1 MVRAAS
7 AGSDRPPERR
17 VSPFRRWGELV
28 VRHPV
33 ALIVLVLAATSLLG
47 AGLAWLHL
55 SVRED
60 DLLPQT
66 HEYVQVYNHLNRQ
79 FGGGAAVVVGIVP
92 GSGDVFT
99 PDTLGAVARI
109 TAALEA
115 MPELARG
122 AVWSLA
128 AERVKRIAL
137 VDGELDVRQ
146 LMPEI
151 PGDAD
156 GLRRLRAETFADPRF
171 VGTLVSADGGAA
183 AVVADFPTEAQGPD
197 LQERI
202 EALVAPERTADTDV
216 VIAGGPVIVAA
227 LDDAA
232 AQMAVL
238 FPIAL
243 LVIGLVHYEAFRTW
257 QAMVLP
263 LVTSLLS
270 VVCALGFMGWLGL
283 PLDTWSAIT
292 PVAILAVAAGHAVQ
306 ILKRYYEEYA
316 TLGDSRAAVVAS
328 VAHVGPVMVTAGL
341 IAAAGFA
348 SLATFEVTSVRVF
361 GLLMAAGILSAL
373 AIEMTFIPA
382 VRALL
387 PAPRS
392 REQHG
397 AGDQR
402 WLAAGL
408 RRVADLVVARPRTVL
423 AAAVG
428 LMAVALPGARR
439 LEVDNSMR
447 ELFPA
452 NGPIRRDDAV
462 INARFAGS
470 STLRLL
476 VEGDADGVLQ
486 EPEVLR
492 AIADLQ
498 RFLEGVPEVG
508 HTVSVVDYLRQMDLV
523 MRDDGRPPG
532 DALPASRRLAGQY
545 LLLYSMSGPD
555 DLSSVVDAAYRQGA
569 ILAYTKSDETA
580 FAEEL
585 FRRTREFVAERFR
598 GLPVRVGIAGG
609 SLGAQAAVNAVVVR
623 EKIRNVVQV
632 AAIIFLLSA
641 VALRSLVGAVF
652 VLVPLA
658 VALGITVGVMGWAG
672 VWLSVSTSAVMAMGV
687 SIGADFAIYL
697 IFRLREEL
705 AQASSL
711 TDGVRRALVTS
722 GTAIFLV
729 SSAVAL
735 GYLVLVCSGFK
746 PWVHLGGLTAL
757 TLALAS
763 ASAVTVLPALVMAV
777 RPRFVLPQT
786 DWPGSS
792 PAVGDRG
799 DPRGESLVRTP

>member
-1 MVRAAS
+1 ME
-7 AGSDRPPERR
+7 PR
-17 VSPFRRWGELV
+17 VTLLDRWGAFV
-28 VRHPV
+28 VRHP
-33 ALIVLVLAATSLLG
+33 AWLIALVLAATGLLG
-47 AGLAWLHL
+47 VGLSWLRL
-55 SVRED
+55 SIRED

-66 HEYVQVYNHLNRQ
+66 HEYVGVYNHINQQ
-79 FGGGAAVVVGIVP
+79 FGGGAAVVVGVVP
-92 GSGDVFT
+92 RSGDVFT
-99 PDTLGAVARI
+99 PEVLGKVARI
-109 TAALEA
+109 TAAFEA

-122 AVWSLA
+122 AVWSIA

-146 LMPEI
+146 LMATVPTDTE
-151 PGDAD
+151 
-156 GLRRLRAETFADPRF
+156 GLQRLRAETFGDPRF

-183 AVVADFPTEAQGPD
+183 AAVADFPTAAQGPK
-197 LQERI
+197 LQEKI
-202 EALVAPERTADTDV
+202 ETLVAPERDGDTDV

-227 LDDAA
+227 LDGAA
-232 AQMAVL
+232 AQMAIL

-257 QAMVLP
+257 QAMILP
-263 LVTSLLS
+263 LVTALLS
-270 VVCALGFMGWLGL
+270 VVCALGLMGWLGL
-283 PLDTWSAIT
+283 PLDTWSAIS

-316 TLGDSRAAVVAS
+316 ACGDSRAAVVSS
-328 VAHVGPVMVTAGL
+328 VARVGPVMVTAGV

-382 VRALL
+382 VRVLL
-387 PAPRS
+387 PAPRH
-392 REQHG
+392 REQRG
-397 AGDQR
+397 AGDER
-402 WLAAGL
+402 WLATAL
-408 RRVADLVVARPRTVL
+408 RRLADVVVARPRTVL
-423 AAAVG
+423 AIAAG
-428 LMAVALPGARR
+428 LMALALPGARR

-452 NGPIRRDDAV
+452 SGQIRRDDAV

-476 VEGDADGVLQ
+476 IEGDTDGVLQ

-492 AIADLQ
+492 AVADLQ
-498 RFLEGVPEVG
+498 RFLEGFPEVG
-508 HTVSVVDYLRQMDLV
+508 HTVSVVDYLRQMDRV
-523 MRDDGRPPG
+523 MQSDGRPD
-532 DALPASRRLAGQY
+532 DALPASRRLVGQY
-545 LLLYSMSGPD
+545 LLLYSMSGSD
-555 DLSSVVDAAYRQGA
+555 DLSSVVDAAYRQGV

-580 FAEEL
+580 FAEDI
-585 FRRTREFVAERFR
+585 FRRTREFAAERFR

-623 EKIRNVVQV
+623 EKVRNVVQV
-632 AAIIFLLSA
+632 AAITFLLSA
-641 VALRSLVGAVF
+641 IALRSIVGGVF

-658 VALGITVGVMGWAG
+658 VALGITLGVMGWLG

-705 AQASSL
+705 TRTSL
-711 TDGVRRALVTS
+711 TEGVRRALVTS
-722 GTAIFLV
+722 GTAIFFV

-757 TLALAS
+757 MMALAS
-763 ASAVTVLPALVMAV
+763 AAAVTVLPALVMV
-777 RPRFVLPQT
+777 LRPRFVA
-786 DWPGSS
+786 PGRQADPT
-792 PAVGDRG
+792 PASTALSVH
-799 DPRGESLVRTP
+799 ETA

>member
-1 MVRAAS
+1 MTA
-7 AGSDRPPERR
+7 
-17 VSPFRRWGELV
+17 FRRWGEFV
-28 VRHPV
+28 VRHPGW
-33 ALIVLVLAATSLLG
+33 LITLVLAVTGLLG
-47 AGLAWLHL
+47 VGLSWLRL
-55 SVRED
+55 SIRED

-66 HEYVQVYNHLNRQ
+66 HEYVQVYNQLNQR

-92 GSGDVFT
+92 RTGDVFI
-99 PDTLGAVARI
+99 PEILGKVARI
-109 TAALEA
+109 TTAFEA

-122 AVWSLA
+122 AVWSIA

-146 LMPEI
+146 LMPEV
-151 PGDAD
+151 PTDAEAM
-156 GLRRLRAETFADPRF
+156 RRLRTETFADPRF

-183 AVVADFPTEAQGPD
+183 AVVADFPTAAQGPE
-197 LQERI
+197 LQEKI
-202 EALVAPERTADTDV
+202 EALVAPERDAGTEI

-227 LDDAA
+227 LDGAA

-257 QAMVLP
+257 QAMILP
-263 LVTSLLS
+263 LVTALLS

-283 PLDTWSAIT
+283 PLDTWSAIS

-316 TLGDSRAAVVAS
+316 VLGDSRAAVVSS
-328 VAHVGPVMVTAGL
+328 VARVGPVMVTAGV

-382 VRALL
+382 VRVLL
-387 PAPRS
+387 PAPRQ
-392 REQHG
+392 REQRG
-397 AGDQR
+397 AGDER
-402 WLAAGL
+402 WLATVL
-408 RRVADLVVARPRTVL
+408 RRLADVVVARPRAVL
-423 AAAVG
+423 AVAAG
-428 LMAVALPGARR
+428 LVALALPGARR

-447 ELFPA
+447 ELFPPS
-452 NGPIRRDDAV
+452 GQIRRDDAV

-492 AIADLQ
+492 AVADLQ
-498 RFLEGVPEVG
+498 RFLEGFPEVG
-508 HTVSVVDYLRQMDLV
+508 HTVSVVDYLQQMDRV
-523 MRDDGRPPG
+523 MRDGDRP
-532 DALPASRRLAGQY
+532 DDVLPASRRLVGQY
-545 LLLYSMSGPD
+545 LLLYSMSGSD

-580 FAEEL
+580 FAEKL
-585 FRRTREFVAERFR
+585 FRRTRVFAAERFR

-609 SLGAQAAVNAVVVR
+609 SLGAQAAVNDVVVR

-641 VALRSLVGAVF
+641 VALRSIVGAVF

-658 VALGITVGVMGWAG
+658 VALGITVGVMGWSG

-705 AQASSL
+705 ARTSL
-711 TDGVRRALVTS
+711 TEGVRRALVTS
-722 GTAIFLV
+722 GTAIFFV

-735 GYLVLVCSGFK
+735 GYLVLAFSGFK

-757 TLALAS
+757 IMALAS
-763 ASAVTVLPALVMAV
+763 AAAVTVLPALVILL
-777 RPRFVLPQT
+777 RPRFLM
-786 DWPGSS
+786 
-792 PAVGDRG
+792 PALRS
-799 DPRGESLVRTP
+799 ESTRPPAAHRDARTA